1 MWLNTIKMGA
11 SIVIVAIVQVGMCNV
26 MSFNVFSFFFVHVL
40 SLQACRCN
48 FNQLK
53 LLHQIAENEQT
64 LYLLCINF
72 RHLHLV
78 IYLFVPRPTCANEKR

>member
-1 MWLNTIKMGA
+1 MG
-11 SIVIVAIVQVGMCNV
+11 
-26 MSFNVFSFFFVHVL
+26 
-40 SLQACRCN
+40 
-48 FNQLK
+48 NQLK

-78 IYLFVPRPTCANEKR
+78 IYLFVPRPTCANEKSGGCQLQKRFSSDIQRV